1 MKIKDLKE
9 LRNKDIK
16 NLLSL
21 VAQKKIEVIKNAVK
35 TAGTKEK
42 NVKLG
47 KILKKE
53 IAQVLTLVREVK
65 K

>member
-21 VAQKKIEVIKNAVK
+21 TAQKKLEVIKNAVK
-35 TAGTKEK
+35 ISGAKEK
-42 NVKLG
+42 NIKVQKT
-47 KILKKE
+47 LKKE
-53 IAQVLTLVREVK
+53 IAQILTIVK
-65 K
+65 EIKK